1 MNSIEIKKKLMG
13 KGEICDPCLGRQI
26 TLKHQ
31 GISNGVIGAA
41 LRKAE
46 TESEIDKIIEK
57 QPDPEIKENCY
68 LCEGLISDMPEI
80 HSKLIK
86 ETEKWE
92 FNDFL
97 VGTKVPGEI
106 AENEEKIWTEVPPE
120 DAEPI
125 KRQVNRE
132 TGKKI
137 EQETGKEAEF
147 EDPDIT
153 FILNFKEN
161 KVETQIKSIYIY
173 GRYKKL
179 ERGIPQTKWP
189 CTHCNGEGC
198 EKCDNT
204 GQQFPY
210 TVQGIMEKPL
220 LEMTQA
226 KESKFHGQ
234 GREDRDALMLGNGR
248 PFVIE
253 AVNPVKRNIDLDK
266 FLQKI
271 KKKSEGKIEVKDLEY
286 SDKDK
291 VVELKSKR
299 SDKTY
304 EVWVKAKQEVNEEH
318 LERIEE
324 EFQDETIEQRT
335 PTRVNHRRADK
346 VRKRNIQLI
355 ETKKIGPNKFKVKV
369 RTEAGAYVKE
379 LVSGDYGRTRPS
391 FAEVMKNSLTP
402 EKLNVVKIHGSNGD

>member
-1 MNSIEIKKKLMG
+1 MNSIEIKKTLME

-26 TLKHQ
+26 TLRHQ
-31 GISNGVIGAA
+31 GISNGLIGAA

-46 TESEIDKIIEK
+46 TEPEIDKIIEE
-57 QPDPEIKENCY
+57 QPEPEIKSDCY
-68 LCEGLISDMPEI
+68 LCEGLLTELPEM
-80 HSKLIK
+80 HSKLME

-92 FNDFL
+92 FSNFL
-97 VGTKVPGEI
+97 VGTKVPGGI
-106 AENEEKIWTEVPPE
+106 AENEEKIWTEITPE
-120 DAEPI
+120 DAETI
-125 KRQVNRE
+125 KRQINRE
-132 TGKKI
+132 TGKKL
-137 EQETGKEAEF
+137 EEKTGTEAEF

-161 KVETQIKSIYIY
+161 KIETQIKSIYIY

-189 CTHCNGEGC
+189 CTHCEGSGC
-198 EKCDNT
+198 EECDNT

-220 LEMTQA
+220 LEMTKA
-226 KESKFHGQ
+226 EESKFHGQ

-248 PFVIE
+248 PFVLE
-253 AVNPVKRNIDLDK
+253 AVNPVKRRIDLDK
-266 FLQKI
+266 FHQKI
-271 KKKSEGKIEVKDLEY
+271 KENSEGKIEVSELEY

-304 EVWVKAKQEVNEEH
+304 EVWVKAKQEVSKDDLNK
-318 LERIEE
+318 IQE
-324 EFQDETIEQRT
+324 EFEDREIEQRT

-346 VRKRNIQLI
+346 TRKRNVKVI
-355 ETKKIGPNKFKVKV
+355 ETEKVNDNEFKAKV
-369 RTEAGAYVKE
+369 RAEAGAYIKE

-391 FAEVMKNSLTP
+391 FAEIMKNSLETK
-402 EKLNVVKIHGSNGD
+402 KLNVVKVHGSDDD